1 MAHIVR
7 RSHARI
13 PCDRRIIVFHGA
25 TLGRRIGEGR
35 LLDCS
40 LSGAYIRLEPAL
52 DRGVPYRLH
61 IESPDGTADLPF
73 RVAREGP
80 KNMGQRHYGIVFNL
94 TADQEKKLSL
104 LLDHLRRLPPPV
116 SETPFDRSMKKYW
129 EL

>member
-7 RSHARI
+7 RSHARV
-13 PCDRRIIVFHGA
+13 PCDRRVVVFQGA

-35 LLDCS
+35 LLDAS
-40 LSGAYIRLEPAL
+40 LSGAYIRLEEAL
-52 DRGVPYRLH
+52 ERGVPYRLH
-61 IESPDGTADLPF
+61 VETADGPVDLPF

-80 KNMGQRHYGIVFNL
+80 KTMGQRHYGLLFNL
-94 TADQEKKLSL
+94 SADQEKRLYL

-116 SETPFDRSMKKYW
+116 NESPFDRSMKKYW